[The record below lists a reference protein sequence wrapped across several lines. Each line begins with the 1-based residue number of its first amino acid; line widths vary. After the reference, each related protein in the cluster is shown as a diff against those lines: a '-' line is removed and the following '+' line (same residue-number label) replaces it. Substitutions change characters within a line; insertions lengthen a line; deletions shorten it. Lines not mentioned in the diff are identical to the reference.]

1 MMLAEDSLSMLKDF
15 MSWQSAKTKQV
26 MKHTTS
32 QGERSRTVTRL
43 TTVISTVKV
52 GPDENLINLNII
64 QDSPDLFALIF

>member
-43 TTVISTVKV
+43 TTVTWTVKA
-52 GPDENLINLNII
+52 GLDN
-64 QDSPDLFALIF
+64 S